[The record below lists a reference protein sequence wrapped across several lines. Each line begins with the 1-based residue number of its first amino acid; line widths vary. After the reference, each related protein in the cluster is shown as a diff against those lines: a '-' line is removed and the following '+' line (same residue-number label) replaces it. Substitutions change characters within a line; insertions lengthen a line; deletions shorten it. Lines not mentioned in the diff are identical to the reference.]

1 MKTLRAYAISF
12 SILALGA
19 LVASA
24 VHAAPDAK
32 GGAPYEVYVGAD
44 GKKHRCY
51 GEVQRGDPDAPG
63 ECAPLPGGAQGKALS
78 AGSASA
84 PKGKKAYEVYVGAD
98 GKKHRCY
105 GEVQRG
111 DPDAPGECAPAV
123 R

>member
-1 MKTLRAYAISF
+1 MNFIKAYAISF
-12 SILALGA
+12 SILAIGA
-19 LVASA
+19 LAASA
-24 VHAAPDAK
+24 AKAAEPK
-32 GGAPYEVYVGAD
+32 GALAYEVYVGAD

-63 ECAPLPGGAQGKALS
+63 ECAPLPGGAPAPEQAQKHKGAKAKR
-78 AGSASA
+78 G
-84 PKGKKAYEVYVGAD
+84 YEIYVGAD

-111 DPDAPGECAPAV
+111 DPDAPGECAPAP